1 MPSNFKAQLEL
12 QIVDIF
18 YLFNLLKQYINE
30 FQAIVTNIQLE
41 LSVVEFDM
49 IYLMCDD
56 LKSAMVRITREH
68 IMRLLNVLIEN
79 HRNEC
84 NK

>member
-1 MPSNFKAQLEL
+1 LPSNFKAQLEL
-12 QIVDIF
+12 HIVDIF